1 MGVTTRRPEEPYTN
15 SVRTVLWEP
24 GRVTAPA
31 TRAPPFE
38 ILEGVPDEIRRQLPD
53 EVVDKLLAGV
63 RSEEEIFGPGGIFG
77 QLTKRLVERALEVEL
92 TDHLG

>member
-1 MGVTTRRPEEPYTN
+1 MGAGAGNRPGYP
-15 SVRTVLWEP
+15 S
-24 GRVTAPA
+24 A
-31 TRAPPFE
+31 PFE

>member
-1 MGVTTRRPEEPYTN
+1 MTRSGAGGEP
-15 SVRTVLWEP
+15 LGEP
-24 GRVTAPA
+24 P
-31 TRAPPFE
+31 APPFE